1 MNTVA
6 PDVLSLMIKLLP
18 VRQEFQVQVV
28 NKKFREASILALKK
42 QETICS
48 FDWKFPDDHCL
59 SCFSDEH
66 QAKGYDS
73 IPYKC
78 FKDAIIRKRI
88 LSLLPGLKTAF
99 FLYPSNGLQRDLS
112 VYCPQLKCL
121 NFRYSFN
128 GFKRLQNIQQP
139 SLLHLEVSL
148 DAQSVN
154 QLGNVFTSLIG
165 LEANGAGVEAGQ
177 MQATSLRSGIKTLVL
192 TNFSGNWKAVLS
204 SPAMKTV
211 EKIRITDDKSP
222 DFPEMD
228 FLAPKLKELDIR
240 FMSFVHTEEPFDFL
254 ARSLSYCPEVESFS
268 LYVPV
273 LLGFSLPVNLFH
285 STPKLRSLSLPQVS
299 NLHQV
304 LQTILSVSPQ
314 LKSLT
319 LKGVGEK
326 SVLDVVSQF
335 SRLESLVIDNLSTYI
350 GLLLGIQDI
359 NDFLMRNTVDG
370 NLRFECTLYQSAVF
384 PSYNGAK
391 EIDYRGMNWFSHR

>member
-1 MNTVA
+1 MNTIA
-6 PDVLSLMIKLLP
+6 PDVLSLIIGLLP
-18 VRQEFQVQVV
+18 VRQEFQVQAV

-59 SCFSDEH
+59 SCFSDDH
-66 QAKGYDS
+66 QAQGYDS

-99 FLYPSNGLQRDLS
+99 FLYPSKGLQRDLS

-128 GFKRLQNIQQP
+128 GFTRLQSIEQP

-148 DAQSVN
+148 DAVSVN
-154 QLGNVFTSLIG
+154 QLANAFTSLVG
-165 LEANGAGVEAGQ
+165 LEANGAGIEAGQ
-177 MQATSLRSGIKTLVL
+177 MQATSFRSGIQTLVL
-192 TNFSGNWKAVLS
+192 TNFSGNWKAVFS
-204 SPAMKTV
+204 SPAMMTV

-222 DFPEMD
+222 EFPEMN
-228 FLAPKLKELDIR
+228 FFAPKLKELDIR
-240 FMSFVHTEEPFDFL
+240 FLSFVHTEEPFDCL
-254 ARSLSYCPEVESFS
+254 ARSLSYCPQVESFS

-273 LLGFSLPVNLFH
+273 LLGFSLPINLFR

-299 NLHQV
+299 NLHEI
-304 LQTILSVSPQ
+304 LQTVLSVSPH

-335 SRLESLVIDNLSTYI
+335 SRLESLVIDNQSTYI

-359 NDFLMRNTVDG
+359 NDFLTRNTIDER
-370 NLRFECTLYQSAVF
+370 LRFECTLYQSAVF
-384 PSYNGAK
+384 PSYNDSK
-391 EIDYRGMNWFSHR
+391 EIHYKGMKWVSHR